1 MATGIFGTAIN
12 CIDGRAQSPVA
23 DWVKIHY
30 HVDYV
35 DMITEPGPEAPLAHG
50 DGAIIEA
57 IKRKVVVSATA
68 HHSGVVAVAAHH
80 GCAGNP
86 VSKEE
91 HIAQVRSA
99 MQVVASWG
107 LPVHIVGLWVNEY
120 GWIEHID
127 TIEYTASRPE
137 A

>member
-1 MATGIFGTAIN
+1 MATGTFGTAIN

-35 DMITEPGPEAPLAHG
+35 DMVTEPGVEGPLARG
-50 DGAIIEA
+50 DAEITEA
-57 IKRKVVVSATA
+57 IKRKVMVSATA
-68 HHSGVVAVAAHH
+68 HHSNVVAVAAHF

-99 MQVVASWG
+99 MHVVASWG
-107 LPVHIVGLWVNEY
+107 LPVHIIGLWVTEY
-120 GWIEHID
+120 GWVEVID
-127 TIEYTASRPE
+127 TMDFTQRQPG
-137 A
+137 